1 VCHGAEL
8 VYEFHSISFC
18 PGFYQTP
25 DEQRLSWQMMTYWTS
40 FAHGSVPH
48 PSNQPSNPFRVSEN
62 QSIWARKVYQQ
73 QQQQQQQWKIPPL
86 IHWPRFNNTLQTLRL
101 DIPLSVE
108 IGYNKR
114 NCDFWDTLGYGD

>member
-18 PGFYQTP
+18 PGFYQTS

-48 PSNQPSNPFRVSEN
+48 PNNQPSNSFRLSEDEN
-62 QSIWARKVYQQ
+62 VRTKKVR
-73 QQQQQQQWKIPPL
+73 QQWQIPPL
-86 IHWPRFNNTLQTLRL
+86 IHWPQFNNTLQTLRL
-101 DIPLSVE
+101 DIPLSIE

-114 NCDFWDTLGYGD
+114 NCDFWDTLGYDD